1 MNPFKRMME
10 RLGLSRVRS
19 RGRREL
25 FQPHEDD
32 NGGDA
37 AAGGVTARLPKVP
50 PQFSPG
56 YAQEIPRE
64 ETIADQCSDVVMTSP
79 SERRDRR
86 SLLVA

>member
-1 MNPFKRMME
+1 MNPFKRIME

-25 FQPHEDD
+25 LQPHEDD

-64 ETIADQCSDVVMTSP
+64 ETIADQCSDVVMTSS